1 LCKVDGSIHFHFR
14 LQASI
19 ESLTLENDDLKMA
32 LKLEEIRSG
41 KLKLVFKLRV
51 TAKEIERAGE
61 DGIVSEPIEIGDITL

>member
-1 LCKVDGSIHFHFR
+1 VQGDGSIHFHFR

-41 KLKLVFKLRV
+41 KMKLIFKLRV
-51 TAKEIERAGE
+51 TVEEIERAGE
-61 DGIVSEPIEIGDITL
+61 DGIVSESIEIGDITL